1 MIVIL
6 DASTLINLANGE
18 VFAAVVSL
26 PGRSFKVSEVV
37 RQESKTVARAIQIA
51 IKRRDM
57 EWVDADLIDAGEYE
71 DALDSWGL
79 GPGETE
85 CILAARVLGCSV
97 ACDDGTARK
106 VIKRKHMDIQL
117 TGSIGLLRDAVS
129 AGLLTGPEAFDAYRL
144 MKTRGGYLPDLQ
156 PNDF

>member
-1 MIVIL
+1 VIVIL

-18 VFAAVVSL
+18 VFAAIASL

-51 IKRRDM
+51 IKRGDM
-57 EWVDADLIDAGEYE
+57 AWVDADLIDAGEYE

-97 ACDDGTARK
+97 ACDDGAARR
-106 VIKRKHMDIQL
+106 VIKKNMDIQL
-117 TGSIGLLRDAVS
+117 TGSIGLLRDAVR
-129 AGLLTGPEAFDAYRL
+129 AGLLTGPEAYDAFEL
-144 MKTRGGYLPDLQ
+144 MKRRGGYLPDLQ
-156 PNDF
+156 TNDF